1 MKCSVPRTRLSTEVL
16 SIKLG
21 TVFIYKLLTKDVVP
35 NRLFQKDLLNSSDRG
50 LEEFGKNSRKWS
62 LRGMLGSRI

>member
-1 MKCSVPRTRLSTEVL
+1 MPRTRLNTEVL
-16 SIKLG
+16 SVKLG
-21 TVFIYKLLTKDVVP
+21 TIFIYRLLTKDLAP

-50 LEEFGKNSRKWS
+50 LEEFGKNSRKKWS